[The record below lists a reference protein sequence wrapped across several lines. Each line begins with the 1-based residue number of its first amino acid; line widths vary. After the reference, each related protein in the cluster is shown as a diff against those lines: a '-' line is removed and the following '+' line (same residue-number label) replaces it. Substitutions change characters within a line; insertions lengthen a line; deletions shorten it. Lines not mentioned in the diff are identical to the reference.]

1 MFKNYV
7 GQYQFHLLHSP
18 PRPYSTPA
26 CIQHKCCWGH
36 VRECLH
42 PTAVRVSLLM
52 PCQLM
57 RCQIILTQKKLYL
70 ELENSKPVV
79 LSDTLLELVSSS
91 HNRSFVRSPFE
102 KGGYPENLQAFCTVG
117 KISVLLTSL
126 GYFYLQQSK

>member
-1 MFKNYV
+1 
-7 GQYQFHLLHSP
+7 
-18 PRPYSTPA
+18 
-26 CIQHKCCWGH
+26 
-36 VRECLH
+36 
-42 PTAVRVSLLM
+42 M

-91 HNRSFVRSPFE
+91 HNRSFIRSPFE